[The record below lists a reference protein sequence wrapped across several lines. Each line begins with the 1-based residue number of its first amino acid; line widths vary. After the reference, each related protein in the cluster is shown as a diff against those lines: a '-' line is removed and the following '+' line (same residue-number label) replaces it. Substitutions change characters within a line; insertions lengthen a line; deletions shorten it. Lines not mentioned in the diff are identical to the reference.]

1 MRRQL
6 PCLGLTTAIVVSLL
20 MVQAGQALATA
31 PTSAPTILSPVNGS
45 SVGNGNPTLSW
56 TAVGNAVRYRVQIAT
71 TLTFSSTIYSVD
83 VTALQATPPTL
94 LPFSTLYWRV
104 AGEDGSS
111 ALGPYSVASFTKNIS
126 SAPVTVTPSNRQ
138 TLTFPTDPVVFSWQ
152 PVPGA
157 VSYTLQV
164 GNSSDFIGAQQYTTA
179 NTSYTL
185 TDTQS
190 FTLSDGTTLQSWWW
204 QVQAVYANSS
214 ATQWSTPWSYQIN
227 WPATPQLETPANG
240 AVGVVDT
247 VFSWDAIPGAATYD
261 IQVSPNGDWQ
271 NNLVIN
277 QSGVVG
283 TRYAPD
289 QTLNNSSYYWRVRAR
304 AAGNATNY
312 GQWSTA
318 FLFTRSWSTRPVT
331 ISPDWTGGSADP
343 PVVGNLEFSWTPAA
357 ASGAGWVDHASHYE
371 IQIGTDP
378 NFSNGTYT
386 MCTTDQ
392 TTYTLYQAVTSDG
405 EPGGCNMPASV
416 SIGIP
421 TFYWRVRG
429 IDGPAGINGQWD
441 STGPSDTQR
450 FVYLPSL
457 PDLLT
462 PTNGADVETPVLS
475 WSAVSG
481 AEQYRVTIKNVHG
494 VQVEQADTYGSR
506 TRLRRSSPPT
516 APSRGP
522 SRRSTPRATLG

>member
-1 MRRQL
+1 
-6 PCLGLTTAIVVSLL
+6 
-20 MVQAGQALATA
+20 
-31 PTSAPTILSPVNGS
+31 
-45 SVGNGNPTLSW
+45 
-56 TAVGNAVRYRVQIAT
+56 
-71 TLTFSSTIYSVD
+71 
-83 VTALQATPPTL
+83 
-94 LPFSTLYWRV
+94 
-104 AGEDGSS
+104 
-111 ALGPYSVASFTKNIS
+111 
-126 SAPVTVTPSNRQ
+126 
-138 TLTFPTDPVVFSWQ
+138 
-152 PVPGA
+152 
-157 VSYTLQV
+157 
-164 GNSSDFIGAQQYTTA
+164 
-179 NTSYTL
+179 
-185 TDTQS
+185 
-190 FTLSDGTTLQSWWW
+190 
-204 QVQAVYANSS
+204 
-214 ATQWSTPWSYQIN
+214 
-227 WPATPQLETPANG
+227 
-240 AVGVVDT
+240 
-247 VFSWDAIPGAATYD
+247 
-261 IQVSPNGDWQ
+261 
-271 NNLVIN
+271 
-277 QSGVVG
+277 
-283 TRYAPD
+283 
-289 QTLNNSSYYWRVRAR
+289 
-304 AAGNATNY
+304 
-312 GQWSTA
+312 
-318 FLFTRSWSTRPVT
+318 VT

-357 ASGAGWVDHASHYE
+357 FNGLGWVDHASHYE